1 MTDTTSTTPPSGA
14 TAPPQRELNLTWAL
28 VLISIAQLMV
38 VLDATIA
45 NIALPYIQ
53 IDLEISNANLP
64 WIVTGYALAFGSLLL
79 LGGRLGDLYG
89 RRKVFMV
96 GLAIFAVA
104 SLLGG
109 LATNEPLLLAARGLQ
124 GLGAA
129 LASPAALAL
138 ITTTFPAGP
147 ARNRAFAVYAAMSGA
162 GAAVGLILGG
172 WLTGTS
178 PEIFG
183 IVVDGWRLTFLINVP
198 IGLVAAL
205 ARPALPQRVRVAPRR
220 ARPARRRHRHPGP
233 ARRRLRP
240 DPGRLRGLGRHRSPS
255 PAWSPASCM
264 LVVFGLIESR
274 VEHPLLPFR
283 IFTNRTRAS
292 SFVAMFLAPAAMF
305 AMFYFLSQYIQ
316 NVMGYSPLKAGVAFL
331 PFTVGIVVGAGL
343 ASNLVN
349 RIDPRYISG
358 VGTLI
363 AAGALFGF
371 SRLPYDTSFPPS
383 DVTGSY
389 VTDIM
394 PFIIMMAFGMGLTFV
409 PVTLTAVHHLR
420 SEESGIG
427 SGVLNTAQQVGGAL
441 GLAVLAT
448 VATQTFTDRG
458 KEFAAAAA
466 GLPQPSPEQAK
477 ALRRDRAAADLHGGL
492 DQRLPGRLDPDA
504 RRLGGDLDLP
514 RRQARGARDR
524 RPRGRRRPLIHRTTQ
539 RGRISGDGGPP
550 SSHPITRP
558 APKET
563 RERPAPDDVRRT
575 RTAPG
580 DGAGAARRQAALAP
594 VGRRSQRLLA
604 TRRVAHPRDRAAGP
618 RRGRRD
624 LARCATGDAAGTAA
638 PTRWPTPAGRSTGCA
653 PSTATSRSSCSG
665 TRWARASPSTPPTTR
680 RWWASSVWRPGGR
693 PTTRCTRSPAAR

>member
-1 MTDTTSTTPPSGA
+1 MTDTTSAAPSSGA
-14 TAPPQRELNLTWAL
+14 VTPPQRELNLTWAL

-53 IDLEISNANLP
+53 TDLEISNANLP

-89 RRKVFMV
+89 RRKVFMI
-96 GLAIFAVA
+96 GLAVFAIA

-109 LATNEPLLLAARGLQ
+109 FATNEALLLGARGLQ

-183 IVVDGWRLTFLINVP
+183 VVVDGWRFTFLINVP
-198 IGLVAAL
+198 IGLAAAL
-205 ARPALPQRVRVAPRR
+205 LAPRFLNESES
-220 ARPARRRHRHPGP
+220 HPGE
-233 ARRRLRP
+233 L
-240 DPGRLRGLGRHRSPS
+240 DLPGAVTGTLGLLGVVYGLSRAGTEGWGDSITI
-255 PAWSPASCM
+255 ASLVAGVAL
-264 LVVFGLIESR
+264 LVVFGFIESR

-292 SFVAMFLAPAAMF
+292 SFLAMFLAPAAMF

-349 RIDPRYISG
+349 RIDPRFISG
-358 VGTLI
+358 VGTLF

-371 SRLPYDTSFPPS
+371 STLPYDTSFPPS
-383 DVTGSY
+383 DLTGSY
-389 VTDIM
+389 VTDIL

-420 SEESGIG
+420 AEESGIG

-466 GLPQPSPEQAK
+466 GGPQPSPEQLEKFQLIAQQQIFTEGSTN
-477 ALRRDRAAADLHGGL
+477 AFLVGSLLMLAASVVIWVFL
-492 DQRLPGRLDPDA
+492 DVK
-504 RRLGGDLDLP
+504 
-514 RRQARGARDR
+514 
-524 RPRGRRRPLIHRTTQ
+524 H
-539 RGRISGDGGPP
+539 
-550 SSHPITRP
+550 
-558 APKET
+558 E
-563 RERPAPDDVRRT
+563 E
-575 RTAPG
+575 
-580 DGAGAARRQAALAP
+580 
-594 VGRRSQRLLA
+594 LA
-604 TRRVAHPRDRAAGP
+604 TDGPEHVAVH
-618 RRGRRD
+618 
-624 LARCATGDAAGTAA
+624 
-638 PTRWPTPAGRSTGCA
+638 
-653 PSTATSRSSCSG
+653 
-665 TRWARASPSTPPTTR
+665 
-680 RWWASSVWRPGGR
+680 
-693 PTTRCTRSPAAR
+693 